1 MIVVYLALAF
11 INFTNSLMLATSTL
25 SDFNWLEAVLSIA
38 CVFMGAF
45 ILWEAIKSMVEYFR
59 EEK

>member
-1 MIVVYLALAF
+1 
-11 INFTNSLMLATSTL
+11 MLATSTL

-38 CVFMGAF
+38 CVFMGALL
-45 ILWEAIKSMVEYFR
+45 LWEAIKSMVEYFR